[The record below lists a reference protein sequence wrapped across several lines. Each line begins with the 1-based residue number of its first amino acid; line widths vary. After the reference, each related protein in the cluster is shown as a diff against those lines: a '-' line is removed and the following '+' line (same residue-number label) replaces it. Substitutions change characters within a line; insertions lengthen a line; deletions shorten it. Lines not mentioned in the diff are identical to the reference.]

1 MDDDG
6 GGVLALPVPLPQRAC
21 PPLVSSAGR
30 PLPAQSAA
38 TKVPEDG
45 HRLLLR
51 CRHDRQAQRPLLHR
65 HERVLLLQR
74 HRRTPASSPDSPV
87 RFASCW
93 LYTRGHSRS
102 VTHTLF

>member
-1 MDDDG
+1 GGWRWG
-6 GGVLALPVPLPQRAC
+6 GGPAAARATSEVG
-21 PPLVSSAGR
+21 PS
-30 PLPAQSAA
+30 A